1 MENIVETQK
10 LTKAYGDFVAVNE
23 LDMEVKRGEVFGF
36 LGPNGA
42 GKTTTILML
51 MGLSVPTKG
60 TAIVGGHDI
69 VEESREVRR
78 VASILPEYS
87 SLYGDLTA
95 WENLDY
101 IGKLNDQPKEEREN
115 RTAEMLDI
123 VGMSKWADN
132 KLESFSR
139 GMKQRLGIAS
149 TLMKDPRI
157 VFLDEPTIGLDPV
170 ATREVRELI
179 MKLNRDKDLTVVMTS
194 HLLNEIQMTCSK
206 IGIINRGKLI
216 LLESMENLNKIMSGG
231 EDRRVEFMLTE
242 TPPDLVKDLEAV
254 KGVKSVAQENG
265 RLFVYGHVDSDL
277 EVSKTIV
284 SHGAYILMM
293 KPREYTLE
301 EIFIKYY
308 QQEVAQ

>member
-10 LTKAYGDFVAVNE
+10 LTKAYGDFIAVNE
-23 LDMEVKRGEVFGF
+23 LDMEVKKGEVFGF

-60 TAIVGGHDI
+60 TAIVAGHDV

-87 SLYGDLTA
+87 SLYGELTA

-101 IGKLNDQPKEEREN
+101 IGRLNDQPKEEREN
-115 RTAEMLDI
+115 RVAEMLDI

-139 GMKQRLGIAS
+139 GMKQRIGIAS
-149 TLMKDPRI
+149 TLMKDPQV

-170 ATREVRELI
+170 ATREVRDLI
-179 MKLNRDKDLTVVMTS
+179 MRLNKEKDLTVVMTS
-194 HLLNEIQMTCSK
+194 HLLHEIQMTCSK

-216 LLESMENLNKIMSGG
+216 LLESMENLNKTMSGG

-242 TPPDLVKDLEAV
+242 TTPDLVKDLESV
-254 KGVKSVAQENG
+254 NGVKSVAQENG
-265 RLFVYGHVDSDL
+265 RLYVYGGADSDL
-277 EVSKTIV
+277 EVSRTITR
-284 SHGAYILMM
+284 HGAYILMM

-301 EIFIKYY
+301 EIFMKYY
-308 QQEVAQ
+308 NQEVAG

>member
-1 MENIVETQK
+1 
-10 LTKAYGDFVAVNE
+10 VNE

-115 RTAEMLDI
+115 RIAEMLDI
-123 VGMSKWADN
+123 VGMGKWADN

-194 HLLNEIQMTCSK
+194 HLLHEIQMTCSK

-242 TPPDLVKDLEAV
+242 TPPDLVNDLEAV
-254 KGVKSVAQENG
+254 KGIKSVTQENG

-301 EIFIKYY
+301 EIFMKYY

>member
-23 LDMEVKRGEVFGF
+23 LDMEVKQGDVFGF

-60 TAIVGGHDI
+60 TAIVGGHDV

-87 SLYGDLTA
+87 SLYGELTA

-115 RTAEMLDI
+115 RTAEMLET

-149 TLMKDPRI
+149 TLMKDPQI

-179 MKLNRDKDLTVVMTS
+179 MKLNREKDLTVVMTS
-194 HLLNEIQMTCSK
+194 HLLHEIQLTCSK

-216 LLESMENLNKIMSGG
+216 LLESMENLNRIMSGG
-231 EDRRVEFMLTE
+231 EDRSVEFRLTE

-254 KGVKSVAQENG
+254 KGVKSVTQENG
-265 RLFVYGHVDSDL
+265 RLYVYGSVDSDL
-277 EVSKTIV
+277 EVSKAIV
-284 SHGAYILMM
+284 GHGVYILMM

-301 EIFIKYY
+301 EIFMKYY

>member
-123 VGMSKWADN
+123 VGMTKWTDN

-254 KGVKSVAQENG
+254 KGIKSVTQENG

-301 EIFIKYY
+301 EIFMKYY